1 MGPRGRIRY
10 RKLRGGHRDDRTEAA
25 GSRSA
30 GGHADEVISRPSGR
44 RWSIAWR
51 VTKLPITKNHDH
63 LCFFHDHAAFFPG
76 ALVLSFDAYVPKVWY
91 LPTASHSDHTTHP
104 LQ

>member
-44 RWSIAWR
+44 RWSIAWP
-51 VTKLPITKNHDH
+51 VTKLPITKTMIIF
-63 LCFFHDHAAFFPG
+63 CFFHDHAAFFLPG
-76 ALVLSFDAYVPKVWY
+76 LRVKSRPPQTPCLSSLRRA
-91 LPTASHSDHTTHP
+91 ASRHG
-104 LQ
+104 